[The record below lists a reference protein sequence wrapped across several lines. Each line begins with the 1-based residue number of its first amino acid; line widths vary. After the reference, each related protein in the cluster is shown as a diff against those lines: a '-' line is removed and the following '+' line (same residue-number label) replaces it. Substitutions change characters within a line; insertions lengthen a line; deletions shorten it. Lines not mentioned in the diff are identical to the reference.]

1 LLITPAIEW
10 DGSARGL
17 LKDIAVIDLISFN
30 NYIVRLKALPHL
42 RAGITTSNR

>member
-10 DGSARGL
+10 DGSATGP

-30 NYIVRLKALPHL
+30 NYIVWLKVLPHF
-42 RAGITTSNR
+42 RAGITTSKR